1 MINLIYSVFGTQVV
15 TRTSDSSVVIEE
27 KRSKNRR
34 TVTVTAFRDIELID
48 ADMSLKKYF
57 DPEDL
62 IMANGYQ
69 SWTETKEFMAGEY
82 LNDLSKRPKKVVE
95 KYKFK
100 AYGSQAFWDMPK
112 GTHLGFDFS
121 YIKGEKPV
129 FIGNMN
135 FKNAYLLIWFEEE
148 KNMIKLQS
156 DVEGK
161 KLHSGESFTLFDYMI
176 LPDGKEYF
184 EQFSPRTNEKLF
196 GYTSWYNH
204 YQDINEEV
212 VLDALEK
219 SDRRFNLFQIDD
231 GYETTVGD
239 WMDVDEDKFPEG
251 LKGIVEK
258 IHDKGMKAGIWL
270 APFVAETESAVAREH
285 PEWIAKDA
293 SWNNIYAGSNWSGFM
308 PLDLNNEEA
317 VQYVRKSL
325 RFHKELGFD
334 FFKLDFLY
342 AVNLCPLR
350 GKTRSETSEYAYSLL
365 REELGDALILGCG
378 ATLLNAGGKFDFCRI
393 GPDVSLTFD
402 DVAYMRMFHPERVS
416 TKVTIQNTIF
426 RSMLDGHLFMNDPD
440 VFLLRDDNIKLSFEQ
455 RKALT
460 KINALFGSLLMTS
473 DNIAEYD
480 DDKKKILEDALD
492 IFMNGRLISYS
503 RKKNSI
509 FIEFELNGKNRI
521 FIYDPQKGTMLEKQ
535 RRVIKGTV
543 GDGILKDHT
552 KVIFGNKIDG
562 KVVAKAEKSK
572 QKYIK
577 KFGDDSDKK
586 YSFDVEKVDALD
598 NIGVKKLVLKE
609 DDGCGSAEKLSLQDN
624 PLVVGN
630 IRMGFGHYRI
640 SIAMASCAKALGYTP
655 YWLDLAG
662 FDATGSKMIREQND
676 MYSLAS
682 RISQKSHAF
691 NHFVWEPLNKEG
703 FRQITYNA
711 KDQKNAELLAPI
723 LNALPKDVPYIA
735 THVWPSQAAI
745 HAGMTHVVNAIPD
758 NWAMALH
765 LSEGAIHAVQ
775 TPFAYLGYKMM
786 NGFSKKDLKGM
797 PEKDLKMVGRYVDHE
812 LLVNLE
818 EDNALRIKRANENAP
833 MRFLMTVGGA
843 GAGFDQFLSM
853 VKHLV
858 PLVRKGKAAVFIN
871 FGDHKDVY
879 EKMQKALGDIKV
891 NKFFDDYEG
900 LKEYV
905 KSIRAGKAKGITA
918 IYDPDIFKAVY
929 ATNLLIPESDVLITK
944 PSELAY
950 YPVPKL
956 FMKHIG
962 GHEVYGAVCSQEA
975 GDGTFECDTDQKA
988 NAMIDRL
995 INDKELFI
1003 HICVRINVMK
1013 KNGDYNGAY
1022 ECVKLAAGKTG
1033 IV

>member
-1 MINLIYSVFGTQVV
+1 MINLKYSVQGTRVV
-15 TRTSDSSVVIEE
+15 TRTSDANVVIEE
-27 KRSKNRR
+27 KRYKNRR
-34 TVTVTAFRDIELID
+34 TVTVTAFQDIELID
-48 ADMSLKKYF
+48 ADVSLKKYF
-57 DPEDL
+57 NPDDL

-69 SWTETKEFMAGEY
+69 SWTETKEFAIGEY
-82 LNDLSKRPKKVVE
+82 LNNLNNRPKNVVE

-100 AYGSQAFWDMPK
+100 AYGSQAFWDMPV

-121 YIKGEKPV
+121 YIKGENPV
-129 FIGNMN
+129 FFGNMN
-135 FKNAYLLIWFEEE
+135 FKNAYLLIWFDEG
-148 KNMIKLQS
+148 KNLIRLQSDIEGRKLQS
-156 DVEGK
+156 
-161 KLHSGESFTLFDYMI
+161 GESYTLFDYVI

-184 EQFSPRTNEKLF
+184 DRFSPRTKEKLF

-204 YQDINEEV
+204 YQDINEE
-212 VLDALEK
+212 LISDALEK
-219 SDRRFNLFQIDD
+219 SDDRFNLFQIDD
-231 GYETTVGD
+231 GYETKVGD
-239 WMDVDEDKFPEG
+239 WMDIDADKFPDG
-251 LKGIVEK
+251 LQGIVKK

-270 APFVAETESAVAREH
+270 APFVAETESAVAKEH
-285 PEWIAKDA
+285 PEWIAKDPDG
-293 SWNNIYAGSNWSGFM
+293 NNIYAGSNWSGFM
-308 PLDLNNEEA
+308 PLDLNNEDA
-317 VQYVRKSL
+317 VKYVREAL

-342 AVNLCPLR
+342 AVNLCPIH
-350 GKTRSETSEYAYSLL
+350 GKTKSETSEYAYSLL

-378 ATLLNAGGKFDFCRI
+378 ATLSNANGKFDFCRI
-393 GPDVSLTFD
+393 GPDVSLSFD
-402 DVAYMRMFHPERVS
+402 DALYMRMFHPERVS
-416 TKVTIQNTIF
+416 TKVTLQNTIF
-426 RSMLDGHLFMNDPD
+426 RSMLDGHMFMNDPD
-440 VFLLRDDNIKLSFEQ
+440 VFLLRDDNIKLSLEQ

-480 DDKKKILEDALD
+480 ADKKKILEDALA
-492 IFMNGRLISYS
+492 IFKNGRLVSYT
-503 RKKNSI
+503 RKSKCI

-521 FIYDPQKGTMLEKQ
+521 IIYDPQKGTMLEKQ
-535 RRVIKGTV
+535 RRVRK
-543 GDGILKDHT
+543 DKDADHT
-552 KVIFGNKIDG
+552 KVIFGNKIDS
-562 KVVAKAEKSK
+562 KTVTKAEKSK
-572 QKYIK
+572 QKYIDK
-577 KFGDDSDKK
+577 YGDDSDKK
-586 YSFDVEKVDALD
+586 YSFDVTDVPALD

-609 DDGCGSAEKLSLQDN
+609 DDGYNTGEVFSLTDN
-624 PLVVGN
+624 PLIVGN

-682 RISQKSHAF
+682 RISQKSHVF

-711 KDQKNAELLAPI
+711 KDQKNSELLKPI

-765 LSEGAIHAVQ
+765 LSEGAIHTVQ

-853 VKHLV
+853 VKHLI
-858 PLVRKGKAAVFIN
+858 PLVRSGKAAVFIN

-900 LKEYV
+900 LKEYI
-905 KSIRAGKAKGITA
+905 KSIRTGNAKGITA
-918 IYDPDIFKAVY
+918 IYDPDIFNAVY

-944 PSELAY
+944 PGELAY
-950 YPVPKL
+950 YPIPKL

-988 NAMIDRL
+988 NAMIDRF
-995 INDKELFI
+995 IFDKELII
-1003 HICVRINVMK
+1003 HMCDRINVMK

-1022 ECVKLAAGKTG
+1022 ECVKLAIRGRS
-1033 IV
+1033 